1 MAYKGLLRASGYALS
16 LREGNAA
23 EETVVAANNGQ
34 SVADR
39 LAHGRACDRVGR
51 VKFLGGEWLES

>member
-1 MAYKGLLRASGYALS
+1 MRTRGHGKG
-16 LREGNAA
+16 EQGNQ
-23 EETVVAANNGQ
+23 E